1 MGKFL
6 IGFVVGAAVGG
17 AVIYVLSQRE
27 QGATASGNGVQAGGG
42 SSMVQQVN
50 ARIQQALAAARDA
63 ASESETRL
71 WDEFRQKLPPNPS
84 GTSGNEP
91 GLPGAAPA

>member
-17 AVIYVLSQRE
+17 VAVYVLSQRE
-27 QGATASGNGVQAGGG
+27 QGGAASSGNGVQAGGG
-42 SSMVQQVN
+42 LVQQVN
-50 ARIQQALAAARDA
+50 ARIQQALAVARDA
-63 ASESETRL
+63 ASDSETRL
-71 WDEFRQKLPPNPS
+71 WDEFRQKLPRNAP
-84 GTSGNEP
+84 GTAGNEP